1 MDFENY
7 RYYVCELHTTLWKC
21 KELAKYDDQ
30 LQYKSAA
37 LFRGVMASK
46 LISIIKSNPQMFD
59 KAALRFKLQLPVK
72 VD

>member
-1 MDFENY
+1 MK
-7 RYYVCELHTTLWKC
+7 TTDIMSVSFIQHSGN
-21 KELAKYDDQ
+21 AKYDDQ

-46 LISIIKSNPQMFD
+46 LISITKSNPQMFD